1 MRIVTK
7 RIQQELPTEIIKIIW
22 DFYDESYQ
30 GVDLDDYQF
39 LQIKN
44 TNDKTILKMWQEEPS
59 AMKIKSIPE
68 FKECEVWII
77 NDGNVLTMLFP
88 EDY

>member
-59 AMKIKSIPE
+59 L
-68 FKECEVWII
+68 II
-77 NDGNVLTMLFP
+77 HT
-88 EDY
+88 